1 MKNIWNIDKKIIT
14 LEEFYSLKERGC
26 KRPFCKNGIGLHGD
40 GVSEIVR
47 VELKCERCSKVFTTP
62 FSQVSKRSSLTLC
75 TNCINHYKR
84 TAGNLQRDS
93 SYYEDEIYRKR
104 ISDGVKKHYREGG
117 KEVVEKRTRKR
128 FDNFL
133 KRNYIPSFSAKKTI
147 VDGIVCDS
155 YGEGV
160 FVQWMKEEGYSIER
174 CNFYVEYFYNNK
186 IHHYIPDFIIKK
198 DSVVKVIEIK
208 CEYLKN
214 FESVY
219 KYLEKRVQL
228 GLQSSNNL
236 STYKKEVLELKQK
249 AITDYCKERG
259 WSFEMIT
266 LDNSKFNLLYNRAK
280 RIRSNDKIGSK
291 KNSSL

>member
-1 MKNIWNIDKKIIT
+1 MKLILVINPGSTSTKVALFINSENVIQNNLTHSAEEISKFERVADQ
-14 LEEFYSLKERGC
+14 LEMRQDL
-26 KRPFCKNGIGLHGD
+26 I
-40 GVSEIVR
+40 
-47 VELKCERCSKVFTTP
+47 
-62 FSQVSKRSSLTLC
+62 
-75 TNCINHYKR
+75 
-84 TAGNLQRDS
+84 
-93 SYYEDEIYRKR
+93 
-104 ISDGVKKHYREGG
+104 EG
-117 KEVVEKRTRKR
+117 
-128 FDNFL
+128 
-133 KRNYIPSFSAKKTI
+133 
-147 VDGIVCDS
+147 
-155 YGEGV
+155 
-160 FVQWMKEEGYSIER
+160 WMKEEGYSIER

-186 IHHYIPDFIIKK
+186 IHRYIPDFIIKK
-198 DSVVKVIEIK
+198 DSVFKVIEIK

-214 FESVY
+214 FEFVY
-219 KYLEKRVQL
+219 KYLEKRVQS